1 MPGDNPCPHRI
12 PQRSPGRPEDS
23 VIAKALQLCSHKN
36 QDGSSRFLILADFS
50 PDGKR
55 QAQQTKRGKQARKAA
70 MGG

>member
-1 MPGDNPCPHRI
+1 MPGGNPCPHRI
-12 PQRSPGRPEDS
+12 PQRSPGWPQDT

-36 QDGSSRFLILADFS
+36 QDDWSRFLILADFS

-55 QAQQTKRGKQARKAA
+55 QAQQTKRGNKPAAA